1 MQRRDFTLSL
11 LAGSAALPA
20 LAQRVAP
27 REGTEYQRLPKPA
40 PVSAPAGK
48 IEVLEFFAYSCIH
61 CFNFEPLL
69 EDWEKRKPDDVVLS
83 RTPVAFSP
91 AFEPMQ
97 RLYYTLEAMGLLG
110 RLHGAVFK
118 AIHVD
123 RLPLTTPGPI
133 TDWVVRQGVER
144 AKFVDTFNSGA
155 IGAKA
160 QRASAL
166 QDAYMVEGTPALGV
180 AGRFVVPGQGPNTL
194 VVANAL
200 IAQVRKG

>member
-11 LAGSAALPA
+11 LASGAALPA

-27 REGTEYQRLPKPA
+27 REGVEYHRLPKPA
-40 PVSAPAGK
+40 PVESPAGK

-69 EDWEKRKPDDVVLS
+69 EEWEKRKPADVVLR

-97 RLYYTLEAMGLLG
+97 RLYYTLESMDLLG
-110 RLHGAVFK
+110 RLHGAMFK
-118 AIHVD
+118 AIHVE
-123 RLPLTTPGPI
+123 RLPLTAPGPI
-133 TDWVVRQGVER
+133 TEWVVRQGVDR
-144 AKFVDTFNSGA
+144 ARFSEIFNSGA
-155 IGAKA
+155 TGTKA
-160 QRASAL
+160 RRAAAL
-166 QDAYMVEGTPALGV
+166 QDAYAIEGTPALGI
-180 AGRFVVPGQGPNTL
+180 AGRFTVPGQGPNTL

-200 IAQVRKG
+200 IAEARKG